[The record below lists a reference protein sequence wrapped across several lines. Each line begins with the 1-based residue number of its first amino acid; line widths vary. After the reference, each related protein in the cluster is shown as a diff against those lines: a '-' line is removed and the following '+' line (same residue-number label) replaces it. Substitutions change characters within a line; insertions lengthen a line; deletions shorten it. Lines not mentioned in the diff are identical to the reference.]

1 MSSSMKN
8 LPTSNSIFL
17 CASLYAQVIQS
28 PCHEANQSVVT
39 GFERVKRQQV
49 GYQFVEAE
57 PVETYW
63 IRPKP

>member
-28 PCHEANQSVVT
+28 PCHEANQVIVT
-39 GFERVKRQQV
+39 GFEKVKHQHIADV
-49 GYQFVEAE
+49 H